1 MIELNGTKIGA
12 FPSHHLNDAMYVLP
26 NYEKIH
32 THIDA
37 ALLVLTNV
45 LCFFSLLLFLKWLA
59 KSKISYRIA
68 IADLQI
74 RLFVTGNKAH
84 MPPLKETQCD
94 TQDEYVYA
102 NINENTSSSFYV
114 LLSNYV
120 YYY

>member
-1 MIELNGTKIGA
+1 VIELNGTKIGA

-45 LCFFSLLLFLKWLA
+45 LCFFSLLLFLKWLT

-84 MPPLKETQCD
+84 IPL
-94 TQDEYVYA
+94 
-102 NINENTSSSFYV
+102 
-114 LLSNYV
+114 
-120 YYY
+120 